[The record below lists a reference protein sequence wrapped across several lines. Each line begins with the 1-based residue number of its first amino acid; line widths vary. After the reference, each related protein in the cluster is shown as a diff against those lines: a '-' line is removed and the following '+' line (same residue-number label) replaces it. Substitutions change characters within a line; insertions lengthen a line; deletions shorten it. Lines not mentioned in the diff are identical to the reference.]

1 MGLTKGS
8 LLPAADARDVLAGA
22 GAVVPGFA
30 VITGFL
36 SAGLAFFLSVVTTGA
51 GFFFVSIFFASV
63 FFVSVFLV
71 SAATGF
77 FGSVLVVTVF
87 CFVVTVS
94 VVTVFFA
101 PSAGTVFTSV

>member
-63 FFVSVFLV
+63 FFVSVFFASVFLASVFFVSVFLV

-87 CFVVTVS
+87 CFVV
-94 VVTVFFA
+94 
-101 PSAGTVFTSV
+101 